1 MMGGCCC
8 GGVAGAGG
16 AAEAPVGTP
25 PGLPFGPAPATQLAR
40 RGWDLAA
47 GALSLG
53 VWAFMPK
60 CPMCVAAYVAVWTGL
75 GLSLAAATYLRWSLL
90 IASAAVLVYIVL
102 KRNPPALAIRRFF
115 ASRDTKP
122 RR

>member
-1 MMGGCCC
+1 MTGGCC
-8 GGVAGAGG
+8 GGGG
-16 AAEAPVGTP
+16 ARSSP
-25 PGLPFGPAPATQLAR
+25 PPR

-75 GLSLAAATYLRWSLL
+75 GLSLAAATYLRWSILL
-90 IASAAVLVYIVL
+90 AGTAVLLYLIV
-102 KRNPPALAIRRFF
+102 KRRLPALASGFIRQFWNNNPKR
-115 ASRDTKP
+115 
-122 RR
+122 